1 MACVGQNG
9 PSWHRCYCRCT
20 LLKLPLAGNRLW
32 EQWLVNRHGV
42 GGYDARTH
50 ESLGDNWP
58 PELGADYRDFTL
70 KFQERT
76 HEVLLKILQA
86 LALGLGWEEFFFD
99 EVCDRHK
106 SQSKCVGWHRLETHM
121 TECMWSL
128 FDVQLSAAHF
138 AGSIPFNA
146 VCIW

>member
-1 MACVGQNG
+1 MTNEQRRYSSLGMDAWLPLLEGQSARCHEVCCTLHRIRPLRVTCIGQVG

-20 LLKLPLAGNRLW
+20 LLKLSLAGNRLW

-42 GGYDARTH
+42 GRYDARTH

-86 LALGLGWEEFFFD
+86 LALGLGWEESFFN
-99 EVCDRHK
+99 EV
-106 SQSKCVGWHRLETHM
+106 
-121 TECMWSL
+121 
-128 FDVQLSAAHF
+128 
-138 AGSIPFNA
+138 
-146 VCIW
+146 

>member
-1 MACVGQNG
+1 
-9 PSWHRCYCRCT
+9 
-20 LLKLPLAGNRLW
+20 
-32 EQWLVNRHGV
+32 V

-86 LALGLGWEEFFFD
+86 LALGLGWEESFFN
-99 EVCDRHK
+99 EVWDISHK
-106 SQSKCVGWHRLETHM
+106 ANVGAGIGLEHTR
-121 TECMWSL
+121 
-128 FDVQLSAAHF
+128 LSAFGAYSMYSSLL
-138 AGSIPFNA
+138 ATLQA
-146 VCIW
+146 V